1 MLYWISSGTEH
12 SNGDKYKLESFFIL
26 GFKPLTIFIPRTIR
40 KKYEDQKDLQY
51 TFTTKDGSLEV
62 SKFGL
67 QHSEFYSQHCEGP
80 DVFFS
85 IKCRAYT
92 HSKITVL

>member
-1 MLYWISSGTEH
+1 MLCWIFSGTEH
-12 SNGDKYKLESFFIL
+12 SIGDQYKSESSLLPI
-26 GFKPLTIFIPRTIR
+26 FKPLTIFIPRTIK

-67 QHSEFYSQHCEGP
+67 QHSEFYSQQCEGP
-80 DVFFS
+80 DVFCVEPS
-85 IKCRAYT
+85 V
-92 HSKITVL
+92 KIYMQR